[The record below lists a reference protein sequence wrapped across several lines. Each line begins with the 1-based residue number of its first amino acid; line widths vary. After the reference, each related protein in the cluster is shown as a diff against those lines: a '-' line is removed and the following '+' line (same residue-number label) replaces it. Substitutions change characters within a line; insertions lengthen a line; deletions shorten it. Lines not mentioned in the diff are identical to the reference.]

1 MRCME
6 ELLQCSYEMI
16 HMMGE
21 YMNKV
26 EDEELGDI
34 LKQHLPYIL
43 QAYNEQVNFQEGENV
58 QHMICEQLRSP
69 LIQNGILM
77 TNTSKG
83 DTEIAISYI
92 SNLKRLALR
101 FAQVAV
107 EVANPEFR
115 SFLENCFVK
124 MNRYAYS
131 IWQYVVKKEYTIEN
145 IYAAERFAWN
155 EKQDSV

>member
-6 ELLQCSYEMI
+6 ELMKCSYEMI
-16 HMMGE
+16 HMIGE
-21 YMNKV
+21 YMNRV
-26 EDEELGDI
+26 EGEELKDI

-43 QAYNEQVNFQEGENV
+43 QAYNEQVNFQEGENI
-58 QHMICEQLRSP
+58 QHMICEQLKSL
-69 LIQNGILM
+69 LIQNDIPM
-77 TNTSKG
+77 KNTSQG
-83 DTEIAISYI
+83 DIELAISYI

-131 IWQYVVKKEYTIEN
+131 VWQYVVKKEYTIEN
-145 IYAAERFAWN
+145 IYEDERFA
-155 EKQDSV
+155 

>member
-6 ELLQCSYEMI
+6 ELMKYSYEMI
-16 HMMGE
+16 HMIGE
-21 YMNKV
+21 YMNSV
-26 EDEELGDI
+26 NDEELKDI

-58 QHMICEQLRSP
+58 QHMICEQLKAP
-69 LIQNGILM
+69 LIQNSILIK
-77 TNTSKG
+77 NTSKG
-83 DTEIAISYI
+83 DTEVAISYI
-92 SNLKRLALR
+92 SNLKKLALR

-131 IWQYVVKKEYTIEN
+131 VWQYVVKKEYTIED
-145 IYAAERFAWN
+145 IYEDERFA
-155 EKQDSV
+155 

>member
-6 ELLQCSYEMI
+6 ELMKCSYEVI
-16 HMMGE
+16 HMIGE
-21 YMNKV
+21 CMNKV
-26 EDEELGDI
+26 NDEELGNI

-58 QHMICEQLRSP
+58 QHIICEQLESP
-69 LIQNGILM
+69 LIQNNIPM
-77 TNTSKG
+77 KDTNKS
-83 DTEIAISYI
+83 DIEIAISYI

-115 SFLENCFVK
+115 SFLESCFVK

-131 IWQYVVKKEYTIEN
+131 VWQYVVKREYKIGH
-145 IYAAERFAWN
+145 IYEN
-155 EKQDSV
+155 EKFA

>member
-6 ELLQCSYEMI
+6 ELMKCSYEVIYMI
-16 HMMGE
+16 GE
-21 YMNKV
+21 CMNKV
-26 EDEELGDI
+26 RDEELGDI
-34 LKQHLPYIL
+34 FKQHLPYIL

-58 QHMICEQLRSP
+58 QHIICEQLKSP
-69 LIQNGILM
+69 PIQSNISM
-77 TNTSKG
+77 RNTSKS
-83 DTEIAISYI
+83 DTEIAIAYI

-115 SFLENCFVK
+115 SFLESCFVK

-131 IWQYVVKKEYTIEN
+131 VWQYVVKKEYKVEN
-145 IYAAERFAWN
+145 IYEDERFA
-155 EKQDSV
+155 

>member
-6 ELLQCSYEMI
+6 ELMKCSYEVI
-16 HMMGE
+16 HMIGE
-21 YMNKV
+21 CMNKV
-26 EDEELGDI
+26 KDEELGDI
-34 LKQHLPYIL
+34 FKQHLPYIL

-58 QHMICEQLRSP
+58 QHIICEQLKSP
-69 LIQNGILM
+69 LIQNNIAIK
-77 TNTSKG
+77 NISKS
-83 DTEIAISYI
+83 DTEIAIAYI

-115 SFLENCFVK
+115 SFLESCFVK

-131 IWQYVVKKEYTIEN
+131 VWQYVVKKEYKIEH
-145 IYAAERFAWN
+145 IYEDEKFA
-155 EKQDSV
+155 